1 MPLGAAPADTAEF
14 MLGRVAVV
22 PVLLESNGKID
33 ANTENW
39 TPALIEA
46 AITKVRIG
54 VNWWS
59 ETLDRLGTKHA
70 LEFVVD
76 ETFARTPVSTD
87 YEPISRL
94 SQQQELYVGSFL
106 ETQNLGN
113 VYSIESAI
121 RAFNHRAREKHN
133 ADWAFTIFMVNATND
148 DDGQFAS
155 GSEFTFAFAFAGG
168 MYIVMPS
175 TRPASTVA
183 HETGHIFWARDEYP
197 GAGSWTDRR
206 GYYNAQN
213 LNAANNP
220 TTGFIQQASI
230 MSGGVPLSTSFDN
243 YTLPAST
250 RAMIGWQD
258 SDGDG
263 IFDVSD
269 VPLNLEGT
277 GWYDRASGK
286 FNFRGSA
293 RAVALPNRNSWGFQ
307 NDITLNRVDRLEYRL
322 DGGPWQTA
330 ATLGFQTG
338 DVDISFPV
346 SPYSKIEIRAID
358 DRLGITS
365 NIFAADEG
373 LPMLAG
379 ATLGGGTVLVGASE
393 GETTP
398 SPQALAGVTVR
409 LIRVDGPAP
418 LLGSI
423 DPNDFTLSNPPAASQ
438 VTLRAT
444 GIGVANASN
453 SRVGSIPQ
461 QGVSGARV
469 FGFIEQSGS
478 WRAAWG
484 NDSSLEVSFATPVGR
499 VSLRAI
505 GALDV
510 PGYGRMEA
518 FDANGKSLGRV
529 TSSGLTRGK
538 SAPIS
543 IEDSAG
549 RIASVKAYG
558 HAGIPIS
565 FGKLEYGVRTEA
577 LTEDSGVFDFS
588 GLPSGDYRVD
598 LTPPN
603 WIYRPQQNGQVIPL
617 RDGVTRTFVAE
628 FARALS
634 PWTNPR
640 DRFDVSNSG
649 SVEGLDAL
657 LVLNDL
663 ARKGERILQDPQVV
677 TTFFDTNDD
686 GRIQP
691 LDALLVINE
700 MARRQR
706 VPSSGEA
713 STDGQ
718 AETPAFAAD
727 RFFSGF
733 GIAGEDDDEEPAG
746 LPADG
751 YPFGFGPLV

>member
-39 TPALIEA
+39 TPALIEE

-76 ETFARTPVSTD
+76 ETFARNPVSTD

-106 ETQNLGN
+106 ETQNLGSVN
-113 VYSIESAI
+113 GIESAI

-133 ADWAFTIFMVNATND
+133 ADWAFTIFMVNSTND

-168 MYIVMPS
+168 MYIVTPS
-175 TRPASTVA
+175 TRPASTIA

-277 GWYDRASGK
+277 GWYDRAAGK
-286 FNFRGSA
+286 FHFRGSA
-293 RAVALPNRNSWGFQ
+293 RAVALPNRNSSGLQ

-322 DGGPWQTA
+322 DGGLWQTA
-330 ATLGFQTG
+330 ATLGFQSG

-346 SPYSKIEIRAID
+346 SPYSKIEMRAID
-358 DRLGITS
+358 DRLGIAS
-365 NIFAADEG
+365 SIVAADQG
-373 LPMLAG
+373 VPLLAG
-379 ATLGGGTVLVGASE
+379 ATLGGGTFLVGASE

-409 LIRVDGPAP
+409 LTRVDGPAP
-418 LLGSI
+418 LSGAI

-438 VTLRAT
+438 VTLRAM
-444 GIGVANASN
+444 GIGVASN
-453 SRVGSIPQ
+453 RVGSIFQ
-461 QGVSGARV
+461 QGVSGPRA
-469 FGFIEQSGS
+469 FGFIDQMSGT
-478 WRAAWG
+478 WRSTWG
-484 NDSSLEVSFATPVGR
+484 NERVLDISFASPVGR
-499 VSLRAI
+499 VSLQAI
-505 GALDV
+505 GVLDV
-510 PGYGRMEA
+510 PSYGRMEA
-518 FDANGKSLGRV
+518 FDANGKYLGRV

-538 SAPIS
+538 SETVS
-543 IEDSAG
+543 IKDPG
-549 RIASVKAYG
+549 GQIAKVRAYG
-558 HAGIPIS
+558 HANTTIA
-565 FGKLEYGVRTEA
+565 FGELAYGVPTEVVSG
-577 LTEDSGVFDFS
+577 DNGVFDFS

-598 LTPPN
+598 LTPAN

-617 RDGVTRTFVAE
+617 RDGVTRTVVAE

-657 LVLNDL
+657 LILNDL
-663 ARKGERILQDPQVV
+663 ARKGERILQDPQSI
-677 TTFFDTNDD
+677 TTYFDTNDD

-706 VPSSGEA
+706 TPGSGEA
-713 STDGQ
+713 ATAGK
-718 AETPAFAAD
+718 AGTPADAAD
-727 RFFSGF
+727 QFFSGF
-733 GIAGEDDDEEPAG
+733 GVAGEEDEEQPVNLPAG
-746 LPADG
+746 G
-751 YPFGFGPLV
+751 YPVDFGQLF